1 MSEQKKSAAKNL
13 FDTFM
18 FRPKADRPV
27 DISRTQRLAEEGRQA
42 EAGLTLFK
50 KSKNAKLK

>member
-1 MSEQKKSAAKNL
+1 MSEQKKSTAKNL

-18 FRPKADRPV
+18 FRRKPIGQWTYRELKE
-27 DISRTQRLAEEGRQA
+27 LAEESRQA